1 MLTIGEGKKRQIRR
15 MFGALDNPVVDLHR
29 ASTESMELDAYGIEP
44 GEFVAVARSDIVK
57 HIYQPSI

>member
-1 MLTIGEGKKRQIRR
+1 

-29 ASTESMELDAYGIEP
+29 ASTESMELDAYGLEP